1 MAGYVFRDNPGDTPQ
16 VKAHLSLLLGL
27 LALVKGVGYY
37 LDRYELTLSERGF
50 VTGATYT
57 DIKAQLPA
65 LQLLMI
71 VSVFCFGLLI
81 FNIWRRG
88 FTYPIIAVGLW
99 ALVASLAGTIYPAL
113 VQRFQVEPS
122 ESTKEAPYIER
133 NIEMTRLAMG
143 LADVTPRISTMSP
156 PSQLKK

>member
-1 MAGYVFRDNPGDTPQ
+1 M
-16 VKAHLSLLLGL
+16 KAHLSLLLGL

-37 LDRYELTLSERGF
+37 LDRYELTLSGHGF
-50 VTGATYT
+50 ITGATYT
-57 DIKAQLPA
+57 DISPTACPSA
-65 LQLLMI
+65 SVI

-81 FNIWRRG
+81 SNIWHND
-88 FTYPIIAVGLW
+88 TYPIIAGPIG
-99 ALVASLAGTIYPAL
+99 ASRSLAGTLYPAL

-122 ESTKEAPYIER
+122 ESAKEAPYIER

-156 PSQLKK
+156 PHS

>member
-1 MAGYVFRDNPGDTPQ
+1 M
-16 VKAHLSLLLGL
+16 S
-27 LALVKGVGYY
+27 
-37 LDRYELTLSERGF
+37 SRGF
-50 VTGATYT
+50 VDGATYT
-57 DIKAQLPA
+57 DIKAKLPA

-99 ALVASLAGTIYPAL
+99 ALVASLAGTVYPAL

-143 LADVTPRISTMSP
+143 P
-156 PSQLKK
+156 